1 MLSYLEKRGK
11 PIQNEEKQFLNI
23 IKVIVDGGWVI
34 RETDMQEILQM
45 VHLTED
51 VSAMS
56 MVIGS
61 NDKAIKK
68 ICKEVVEFFSKAMEE
83 F

>member
-1 MLSYLEKRGK
+1 
-11 PIQNEEKQFLNI
+11 
-23 IKVIVDGGWVI
+23 
-34 RETDMQEILQM
+34 MQEILQM

-61 NDKAIKK
+61 NDKVIKK
-68 ICKEVVEFFSKAMEE
+68 ICKEVVEFFTNAMEE